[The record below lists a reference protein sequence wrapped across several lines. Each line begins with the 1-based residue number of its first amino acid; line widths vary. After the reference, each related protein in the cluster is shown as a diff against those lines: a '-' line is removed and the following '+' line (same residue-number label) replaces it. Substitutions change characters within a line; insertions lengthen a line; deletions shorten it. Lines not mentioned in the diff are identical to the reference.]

1 MGALAVEAK
10 GQHMAQP
17 VLATQGIALER
28 PVGKAAHAGGKQ
40 GAQRLWWRFRQAGG
54 KEDSVSQMHKAL
66 SASLGMAIGEVL
78 SQSVAGSTDGALA
91 RLQKVGAGLLD
102 NHART
107 GLLRNYLVKEGPP
120 ADLWGCLMDA
130 SNRLWVRGAGTCM
143 GTCTLSAAVTACS
156 ADTHGRRHAG
166 AGAELRLFRSAEGV
180 RGADRRPAARV
191 PGARPEALLAGSLIP
206 SGQGAPVTLLC
217 CATHAGQGAGHG
229 HLQLRP
235 VAARKLAQR
244 APRAGGAPER

>member
-28 PVGKAAHAGGKQ
+28 PVGKAAQAGGKQ
-40 GAQRLWWRFRQAGG
+40 GAQRLWWRFRQAGS

-107 GLLRNYLVKEGPP
+107 GLLRNYLVTKEGQPP
-120 ADLWGCLMDA
+120 ADLWACLTEA
-130 SNRLWVRGAGTCM
+130 SGRVWVGGKAP
-143 GTCTLSAAVTACS
+143 LQSS
-156 ADTHGRRHAG
+156 WYLHA
-166 AGAELRLFRSAEGV
+166 
-180 RGADRRPAARV
+180 
-191 PGARPEALLAGSLIP
+191 
-206 SGQGAPVTLLC
+206 
-217 CATHAGQGAGHG
+217 
-229 HLQLRP
+229 
-235 VAARKLAQR
+235 K
-244 APRAGGAPER
+244 